1 MAQYDPKVIR
11 SSFRGCVRTYYSYD
25 DELYAGTFP
34 EEWAMDHA
42 PETGPKDCE
51 NCRNLCFNGVFLGYC
66 GNCAIHVYN
75 GTRCKGFISPGVEL
89 HNSYNHDYDSAFDL
103 YLYEVNLHDVGD
115 TDIHDTMAEIINR
128 YASEFIHRNPR
139 DVLAAFARMNDELCG
154 NGDSECK
161 ECVEYSIDTNGTH
174 EHMTDHNEERMGY
187 DYDIAAATADAAY
200 DDADY
205 PDQNE
210 HVAEAGPSAFDWDE
224 SGRRR
229 FYRMGY
235 DEYRMDYDSDAD
247 ADADADADELCGQG
261 YGQVDIDY
269 VIDVHNRRQSN
280 EVCETSVKY
289 SGPRPFDD
297 GDDDVNDTE
306 DIGLSMP
313 EEDFDYLWDWNA
325 EQNRQDL
332 SVEPACSMNTQESVP
347 EPDMPLDES
356 DAETDTET
364 EPDVPLDE
372 TVHCMICENTK
383 YNCACDEDIIHQSVF
398 CYTCENPRY
407 VCECDEESRNK
418 THYCLHCEKVKYNCI
433 CVDENSVYMRVARK
447 YCMQHC

>member
-1 MAQYDPKVIR
+1 MAQYDPQVIR

-34 EEWAMDHA
+34 EEWAQDHA
-42 PETGPKDCE
+42 PGTGPKECE

-115 TDIHDTMAEIINR
+115 TDFHDTMAEIINR

-139 DVLAAFARMNDELCG
+139 DVLAAFARMNDELFG
-154 NGDSECK
+154 ND
-161 ECVEYSIDTNGTH
+161 
-174 EHMTDHNEERMGY
+174 EEAE
-187 DYDIAAATADAAY
+187 IA
-200 DDADY
+200 
-205 PDQNE
+205 QLN
-210 HVAEAGPSAFDWDE
+210 
-224 SGRRR
+224 
-229 FYRMGY
+229 
-235 DEYRMDYDSDAD
+235 
-247 ADADADADELCGQG
+247 DELCGQG

-269 VIDVHNRRQSN
+269 VIDAHNRRQAN
-280 EVCETSVKY
+280 
-289 SGPRPFDD
+289 GPRPFDD
-297 GDDDVNDTE
+297 GDDDGDDAE
-306 DIGLSMP
+306 DNGLSMP
-313 EEDFDYLWDWNA
+313 EEDFDYLWDWTA
-325 EQNRQDL
+325 EQNHQDL
-332 SVEPACSMNTQESVP
+332 SIEHVCSMNTQESVP
-347 EPDMPLDES
+347 DPDTPLDESDTDTDMPLDES
-356 DAETDTET
+356 DTETDLPVDESDTETET
-364 EPDVPLDE
+364 EPDMLLDE

-418 THYCLHCEKVKYNCI
+418 THYCLDCEKVKYNCI
-433 CVDENSVYMRVARK
+433 CVGENSVYMRVARK